1 MKIQPQVDL
10 SAFQNEESNFAHL
23 SLHDLVTARDLFHVH
38 LMRHPDVV
46 ATAVGR
52 YRIRVGDSWP
62 NDKKKI
68 HGTSVRRLDNS
79 EVRPYSWPCIL
90 VFVTEWQDPKE
101 SKPDQLVPSTIFMP
115 DGKRVP
121 ICVIEAPKE
130 SKTAIEARNIR
141 FPLNNIG
148 PGNPIIAEVQGQEYV
163 ATVGCLVSDG
173 HKIFALT
180 NRHVTGNAGEVVWCE
195 LNGVRERVGTSAEKQ
210 LTRLPF
216 SSIYPNFAV
225 QNTYVN
231 LDIGLIEVDD
241 IARWTPK
248 VPGIGILGPMAD
260 FSGINLSLSLVGCHV
275 RGVGAAT
282 GEMLGEIQGL
292 FYRYKT
298 SGGFEYV
305 SDLFIGP
312 RSPANSAGRKPVPP
326 PKFATHP
333 GDSGTLWVLEPTVDS
348 SHAKA
353 GDNSAYLPLAM
364 QWGVNML
371 DSAGSARPQGFALA
385 TLLSRVCALLEVDP
399 VRDWNVDQSDT
410 WGALG
415 HFSIAA
421 RTLVALSGNYP
432 HLDTLMGN
440 NRKIIT
446 HDDDILAGGDF
457 KGMGTADFVPMA
469 DVPDFFWKPGVGKQH
484 HTRPWEGPNHFADM
498 DQKDARGNT
507 LLSLTTST
515 NFIDPDKWQNF
526 YDSVKDIL
534 GGQPIE
540 PKHRGLLPFR
550 VWQIFDSMCQ
560 LAADGDA
567 QKFVCAAG
575 VLTHYVGDACQPL
588 HISYLH
594 DGDPNR
600 PIEHEFTKGKKAGTT
615 EKRPLGQGVHSAYED
630 AMVFDHRMEILDG
643 LKRTTKVKK
652 SELIAN
658 GFEAA
663 QKTIDMMR
671 NVFAQIPP
679 LDMVQTYVDVGKG
692 GKASSDALWAA
703 YGQKTIN
710 VMKQGSH
717 LLAVLWESAWEVGG
731 GETKVKSLRA
741 LTQDEAMGIV
751 SDPDF
756 LPSMTVDQIGAS
768 LKKPRPPA
776 ASIAMQTRARG

>member
-1 MKIQPQVDL
+1 MRAQPQIDL
-10 SAFQNEESNFAHL
+10 SVFQNQDNNFANL
-23 SLHDLVTARDLFHVH
+23 SLNDLVTARDLFHVH
-38 LMRHPDVV
+38 LMRYPNVV
-46 ATAVGR
+46 ATAIGR
-52 YRIRVGDSWP
+52 YRIRQGDSWP

-68 HGTSVRRLDNS
+68 HGTSARRLDNS

-90 VFVTEWQDPKE
+90 VFVDQWQDSKE
-101 SKPDQLVPSTIFMP
+101 FSSKPDQFVPGTIFMP

-130 SKTAIEARNIR
+130 SKTEIEAQNIR

-148 PGNPIIAEVQGQEYV
+148 SGNPIIAEVQGQEYV

-180 NRHVTGNAGEVVWCE
+180 NRHVTGDAGEVVWSE
-195 LNGVRERVGTSAEKQ
+195 LNGVRERVGVSAAKQ
-210 LTRLPF
+210 LTRQPF
-216 SSIYPNFAV
+216 TSIYPNFAV
-225 QNTYVN
+225 ENTFVN

-241 IARWTPK
+241 VSRWTTK

-260 FSGINLSLSLVGCHV
+260 FSGVNLTLSLVGCHV

-305 SDLFIGP
+305 ADLFIGP
-312 RSPANSAGRKPVPP
+312 RASAKTSGRKRLPP
-326 PKFATHP
+326 PRFATHP
-333 GDSGTLWVLEPTVDS
+333 GDSGTLWVLEPTVD
-348 SHAKA
+348 ADPKA
-353 GDNSAYLPLAM
+353 NANKAFLPLAM
-364 QWGVNML
+364 EWGRNML
-371 DSAGSARPQGFALA
+371 ASSDSASPQSFALA

-399 VRDWNVDQSDT
+399 VRDWNIDQPDT

-415 HFSIAA
+415 HFSIAT
-421 RTLVALSGNYP
+421 RTLVALSGKYP

-440 NRKIIT
+440 NKEIIS
-446 HDDDILAGGDF
+446 HNDDALEEGDF
-457 KGMGTADFVPMA
+457 KGMGTQDFVPMA
-469 DVPDFFWKPGVGKQH
+469 DVPDFFWKPGVGKQK
-484 HTRPWEGPNHFADM
+484 HTRLSEGPNHFADM
-498 DQKDARGNT
+498 DQKDADGNT
-507 LLSLTTST
+507 LLSLTASPD
-515 NFIDPDKWQNF
+515 FIDPDKWQAF
-526 YDSVKDIL
+526 YDSVNDIL
-534 GGQPIE
+534 SGEPIA

-550 VWQIFDSMCQ
+550 VWQIFDEMCQ
-560 LAADGDA
+560 FAADGDA

-600 PIEHEFTKGKKAGTT
+600 PQEHEFTKGKKAGTT

-630 AMVFDHRMEILDG
+630 KMVFDHREEILSG
-643 LKRTTKVKK
+643 LMRTPKAKK
-652 SELIAN
+652 NEQITN

-663 QKTIDMMR
+663 QKTIEMMR
-671 NVFAQIPP
+671 DVFKQIPP
-679 LDMVQTYVDVGKG
+679 MDMVETYVDVGKG

-710 VMKQGSH
+710 VMKQGAH
-717 LLAVLWESAWEVGG
+717 LLAVLWESAWEIGS
-731 GETKVKSLRA
+731 GETKVRSLRA
-741 LTQDEAMGIV
+741 LTQDEAMTIV
-751 SDPDF
+751 TDPDF
-756 LPSMTVDQIGAS
+756 LPSMTVDKIGAN
-768 LKKPRPPA
+768 LKKP
-776 ASIAMQTRARG
+776 

>member
-1 MKIQPQVDL
+1 MKLQPQVDL
-10 SAFQNEESNFAHL
+10 SAFQNEDSNFAHL

-38 LMRHPDVV
+38 LMRHPDVI
-46 ATAVGR
+46 ATAIGR
-52 YRIRVGDSWP
+52 YRIRIGDSWP

-68 HGTSVRRLDNS
+68 HGTSARRLDNS

-90 VFVTEWQDPKE
+90 VFVTEWQD
-101 SKPDQLVPSTIFMP
+101 SRHAKPDQLVPSTIYMP

-121 ICVIEAPKE
+121 ICVVEAPKE
-130 SKTAIEARNIR
+130 GKTEIEARNIR

-148 PGNPIIAEVQGQEYV
+148 PGNPIIARVQGQEYV

-180 NRHVTGNAGEVVWCE
+180 NRHVTGDAGEIVWSE
-195 LNGVRERVGTSAEKQ
+195 LDGVRERVGVSAAKQ
-210 LTRLPF
+210 LTRLPLT
-216 SSIYPNFAV
+216 SIYPNFSG
-225 QNTYVN
+225 QDTYVN
-231 LDIGLIEVDD
+231 LDIGLIDVDD
-241 IARWTPK
+241 VSRWTTQ
-248 VPGIGILGPMAD
+248 VPGIGILGAMAD

-282 GEMLGEIQGL
+282 GGMLGEIQGL

-298 SGGFEYV
+298 GGGFEYV

-312 RSPANSAGRKPVPP
+312 RSPVHVPGRKRASP

-333 GDSGTLWVLEPTVDS
+333 GDSGTLWVLEPAVDPT
-348 SHAKA
+348 HAKA
-353 GDNSAYLPLAM
+353 GDNSAFLPLAL

-399 VRDWNVDQSDT
+399 VRDWTIDQPDT

-432 HLDTLMGN
+432 NLGKLMGN
-440 NRKIIT
+440 NREIIT
-446 HDDDILAGGDF
+446 HNDDTLEQGDF
-457 KGMGTADFVPMA
+457 KGMGIATFVPMA

-484 HTRPWEGPNHFADM
+484 HTRPSEGPNHFADM
-498 DQKDARGNT
+498 DQKDAHGNT
-507 LLSLTTST
+507 LLSLTTSPD
-515 NFIDPDKWQNF
+515 FIDPDKWQDF

-534 GGQPIE
+534 NDTPIE

-550 VWQIFDSMCQ
+550 VWQIFDEMCQ
-560 LAADGDA
+560 FAADGDA
-567 QKFVCAAG
+567 QKFVCAGG

-600 PIEHEFTKGKKAGTT
+600 PVEHAFTKGKKAGTT
-615 EKRPLGQGVHSAYED
+615 KKRPLGQGVHSAYED
-630 AMVFDHRMEILDG
+630 AMVFDHRQDILES
-643 LKRTTKVKK
+643 LQRTPKAKK
-652 SELIAN
+652 SEQITN

-663 QKTIDMMR
+663 RKTIDMMR
-671 NVFAQIPP
+671 NVFELIPP
-679 LDMVQTYVDVGKG
+679 MDMVQTYVDVGKG
-692 GKASSDALWAA
+692 GKASSDALWDA

-710 VMKQGSH
+710 VMKQGAH
-717 LLAVLWESAWEVGG
+717 LLAVLWESAWQVGG
-731 GETKVKSLRA
+731 GETKVRSLRA
-741 LTQDEAMGIV
+741 LTPDQAMAIV
-751 SDPDF
+751 SKPDF
-756 LPSMTVDQIGAS
+756 LPSMTVDKIGAI
-768 LKKPRPPA
+768 LKRP
-776 ASIAMQTRARG
+776 

>member
-1 MKIQPQVDL
+1 MRIQPQVDL
-10 SAFQNEESNFAHL
+10 SAFQSQDNNFAHL

-38 LMRHPDVV
+38 LMRHPNVV
-46 ATAVGR
+46 ATAIGR
-52 YRIRVGDSWP
+52 YRIREGDSWP

-101 SKPDQLVPSTIFMP
+101 FASKPNEAVPSTIFMP
-115 DGKRVP
+115 DGKSVP
-121 ICVIEAPKE
+121 ICVIEAPRE
-130 SKTAIEARNIR
+130 SKTEIEARNTR

-148 PGNPIIAEVQGQEYV
+148 PGNPIIAKVQGQEYL
-163 ATVGCLVSDG
+163 ATVGCLASDG

-180 NRHVTGNAGEVVWCE
+180 NRHVTGDAGEVVWSE
-195 LNGVRERVGTSAEKQ
+195 LNGVQERVGVSAAKQ
-210 LTRLPF
+210 LTRLPLT
-216 SSIYPNFAV
+216 SIYPNFPV
-225 QNTYVN
+225 QDTYIN

-241 IARWTPK
+241 ISRWTTK
-248 VPGIGILGPMAD
+248 VPGCGVLGPMAD
-260 FSGINLSLSLVGCHV
+260 FSGTNLSLSLVGCHV

-298 SGGFEYV
+298 GGGSEYV

-312 RSPANSAGRKPVPP
+312 RSAARNAGGKRIPP

-333 GDSGTLWVLEPTVDS
+333 GDSGTLWMLEPAIDPANSKADS
-348 SHAKA
+348 
-353 GDNSAYLPLAM
+353 DNAFLPLAM
-364 QWGVNML
+364 EWGRNML
-371 DSAGSARPQGFALA
+371 DSAGSARPQSFALA

-399 VRDWNVDQSDT
+399 VRDWNIDQSDT

-432 HLDTLMGN
+432 HLDTLMDK
-440 NRKIIT
+440 NREIIS
-446 HDDDILAGGDF
+446 HNDDTLEEGDF
-457 KGMGTADFVPMA
+457 KGMGTEDFVPMA

-498 DQKDARGNT
+498 DQKDANGNT

-515 NFIDPDKWQNF
+515 DFIDPDKWQDF

-534 GGQPIE
+534 SGQPIE

-550 VWQIFDSMCQ
+550 VWQIFDEMCRF
-560 LAADGDA
+560 AADGDA

-600 PIEHEFTKGKKAGTT
+600 AFEYEFTKGKKAGTT
-615 EKRPLGQGVHSAYED
+615 EMRPLGQGVHSAYED
-630 AMVFDHRMEILDG
+630 KMVFDHRKEILEG
-643 LKRTTKVKK
+643 LNRTPKAKK
-652 SELIAN
+652 SELISN

-671 NVFAQIPP
+671 DVFAQIPP
-679 LDMVQTYVDVGKG
+679 LDMVQTYIDVGKG
-692 GKASSDALWAA
+692 GKASSDALWKA
-703 YGQKTIN
+703 YGQQTIN
-710 VMKQGSH
+710 VMKQGAH
-717 LLAVLWESAWEVGG
+717 LLAVLWESAWEVGS

-756 LPSMTVDQIGAS
+756 LSSMTVDQIGAS
-768 LKKPRPPA
+768 LKRP
-776 ASIAMQTRARG
+776 

>member
-1 MKIQPQVDL
+1 MRAQPQIDL
-10 SAFQNEESNFAHL
+10 SVFQNQDNNFANL
-23 SLHDLVTARDLFHVH
+23 SLNDLVTARDLFHVH
-38 LMRHPDVV
+38 LMRYPNVV
-46 ATAVGR
+46 ATAIGR
-52 YRIRVGDSWP
+52 YRIRQGDSWP

-68 HGTSVRRLDNS
+68 HGTSARRLDNS

-90 VFVTEWQDPKE
+90 VFVDQWQDSKE
-101 SKPDQLVPSTIFMP
+101 FSSKPDQFVPGTIFMP

-130 SKTAIEARNIR
+130 SKTEIEAQNIR

-148 PGNPIIAEVQGQEYV
+148 SGNPIIAEVQGQEYV

-180 NRHVTGNAGEVVWCE
+180 NRHVTGDAGEVVWSE
-195 LNGVRERVGTSAEKQ
+195 LNGVRERVGVSAAKQ
-210 LTRLPF
+210 LTRQPF
-216 SSIYPNFAV
+216 TSIYPNFAV
-225 QNTYVN
+225 ENTFVN

-241 IARWTPK
+241 VSRWTTK

-260 FSGINLSLSLVGCHV
+260 FSGVNLTLSLVGCHV

-305 SDLFIGP
+305 ADLFIGP
-312 RSPANSAGRKPVPP
+312 RASAKTSGRKRLPP
-326 PKFATHP
+326 PRFATHP
-333 GDSGTLWVLEPTVDS
+333 GDSGTLWVLEPTVD
-348 SHAKA
+348 ADPKA
-353 GDNSAYLPLAM
+353 NANKAFLPLAM
-364 QWGVNML
+364 EWGRNML
-371 DSAGSARPQGFALA
+371 ASSDSASPQSFALA

-399 VRDWNVDQSDT
+399 VRDWNIDQPDT

-415 HFSIAA
+415 HFSIAT
-421 RTLVALSGNYP
+421 RTLVALSGKYP

-440 NRKIIT
+440 NKEIIS
-446 HDDDILAGGDF
+446 HNDDALEEGDF
-457 KGMGTADFVPMA
+457 KGMGTQDFVPMA
-469 DVPDFFWKPGVGKQH
+469 DVPDFFWKPGVGKQK
-484 HTRPWEGPNHFADM
+484 HTRLSEGPNHFADM
-498 DQKDARGNT
+498 DQKDADGNT
-507 LLSLTTST
+507 LLSLTASPD
-515 NFIDPDKWQNF
+515 FIDPDKWQAF
-526 YDSVKDIL
+526 YDSVNDIL
-534 GGQPIE
+534 SGEPIA

-550 VWQIFDSMCQ
+550 VWQIFDEMCQ
-560 LAADGDA
+560 FAADGDA

-600 PIEHEFTKGKKAGTT
+600 PQEHEFTKGKKAGTT

-630 AMVFDHRMEILDG
+630 KMVFDHREEILSG
-643 LKRTTKVKK
+643 LMRTPKAKK
-652 SELIAN
+652 NEQITN

-663 QKTIDMMR
+663 QKTIEMMR
-671 NVFAQIPP
+671 DVFKQIPP
-679 LDMVQTYVDVGKG
+679 MDMVQTYVDVGKG

-710 VMKQGSH
+710 VMKQGAH
-717 LLAVLWESAWEVGG
+717 LLAVLWESAWEIGS
-731 GETKVKSLRA
+731 GETKVRSLRA
-741 LTQDEAMGIV
+741 LTQDEAMTIV
-751 SDPDF
+751 TDPDF
-756 LPSMTVDQIGAS
+756 LPSMTVDKIGAN
-768 LKKPRPPA
+768 LKKP
-776 ASIAMQTRARG
+776 

>member
-1 MKIQPQVDL
+1 MAKQPQIDL
-10 SAFQNEESNFAHL
+10 SAFQSEDNIFAHL

-38 LMRHPDVV
+38 LMRHPNVV
-46 ATAVGR
+46 ATAIGR
-52 YRIRVGDSWP
+52 YRIRNADSWP
-62 NDKKKI
+62 NDKKKV
-68 HGTSVRRLDNS
+68 HGTGFRRLDNS

-90 VFVTEWQDPKE
+90 VFVTEWQDSKE
-101 SKPDQLVPSTIFMP
+101 FASKPGDAIPGTIFMP

-121 ICVIEAPKE
+121 VCVIEAPKE
-130 SKTAIEARNIR
+130 STTEIEVRNTR

-148 PGNPIIAEVQGQEYV
+148 PGNPIIAKVQGQEYL

-180 NRHVTGNAGEVVWCE
+180 NRHVTGEAGEIVWSD
-195 LNGVRERVGTSAEKQ
+195 LNGVRERVGVSSAKQ
-210 LTRLPF
+210 LTRLPLT
-216 SSIYPNFAV
+216 SIYPNFSV
-225 QNTYVN
+225 KDTYIN
-231 LDIGLIEVDD
+231 LDVGLIEIDE
-241 IARWTPK
+241 ISRWTTK

-292 FYRYKT
+292 FYRYT
-298 SGGFEYV
+298 TGGGFEYV

-312 RSPANSAGRKPVPP
+312 RAAAKSARGKSKAL

-333 GDSGTLWVLEPTVDS
+333 GDSGTLWVLEPDIDAA
-348 SHAKA
+348 HPKA
-353 GDNSAYLPLAM
+353 GSDNAFLPLALE
-364 QWGVNML
+364 WGRNML
-371 DSAGSARPQGFALA
+371 DSADSTRPQSFALA

-399 VRDWNVDQSDT
+399 VRDWNIDQPDT

-432 HLDTLMGN
+432 RLETLMDN
-440 NRKIIT
+440 NREIIT
-446 HDDDILAGGDF
+446 HNDDVLGQGDF

-469 DVPDFFWKPGVGKQH
+469 DVPDFFWKPGVAKQH
-484 HTRPWEGPNHFADM
+484 HTRSWEGPNHFADM
-498 DQKDARGNT
+498 DQNDAHNNT

-515 NFIDPDKWQNF
+515 DFIDPDKWQDF

-534 GGQPIE
+534 SGDPIE

-550 VWQIFDSMCQ
+550 VWQIFDEMSQ
-560 LAADGDA
+560 FAADGDA

-575 VLTHYVGDACQPL
+575 VLAHYVGDACQPL

-600 PIEHEFTKGKKAGTT
+600 AFEHEFSKGKKAGTN

-630 AMVFDHRMEILDG
+630 AMVFDHRAEILDG
-643 LKRTTKVKK
+643 LKRTPKVRK
-652 SELIAN
+652 SELITN

-663 QKTIDMMR
+663 QKTINMMR
-671 NVFAQIPP
+671 DVFAQISPM
-679 LDMVQTYVDVGKG
+679 DMVQTYVDVGRG
-692 GKASSDALWAA
+692 GKASSDALWEA
-703 YGQKTIN
+703 YGQKTVN
-710 VMKQGSH
+710 VMKQGAH
-717 LLAVLWESAWEVGG
+717 LLAVLWESAWEVGS

-768 LKKPRPPA
+768 LKK
-776 ASIAMQTRARG
+776 S